1 MKKDRFRTLLA
12 AAVFLLAVLA
22 CAVPGL
28 PGTESA
34 PVADPNLINTI
45 VAETFSAAVAQTAG
59 IPVETPATEPAVTD
73 PPVTIPAP
81 GMTGTNIENLP
92 DGTTRYTDYD
102 GGFEV
107 VFPAGWL
114 AVRPNTDEF
123 DDALANEGA
132 DNAML
137 RDQMTADQA
146 GYDPNFDRLY
156 SYPLRPDI
164 EQNVIFGFSKLTW
177 DPGDAVPL
185 DNDAMGQ
192 VVRGLEAPGGIP
204 GFRAVVAQLYT
215 NVNGVLV
222 IEIGGP
228 FALDDGQG
236 GTVPF
241 YATLI
246 LFKPSPNSLA
256 RMTFT
261 ILQDHQ
267 APISAD
273 VKSVIESIKLLGQ

>member
-1 MKKDRFRTLLA
+1 MKNNRFRALLA
-12 AAVFLLAVLA
+12 TLAFLLAILA
-22 CAVPGL
+22 CIVPGI
-28 PGTESA
+28 PASESA

-59 IPVETPATEPAVTD
+59 IPVGTPATEAAVAET
-73 PPVTIPAP
+73 PVGVLTP
-81 GMTGTNIENLP
+81 GMTGTNVEKLP
-92 DGTTRYTDYD
+92 DGITKYVDYD

-114 AVRPNTDEF
+114 AVRPNSDEF
-123 DDALANEGA
+123 NAALADEGA
-132 DNAML
+132 KNQML
-137 RDQMTADQA
+137 SDQMTTDQA
-146 GYDPNFDRLY
+146 GYDAGFDRLY

-164 EQNVIFGFSKLTW
+164 EKNVIFGFSKLVW
-177 DPGDAVPL
+177 DPDDAVPL

-204 GFRAVVAQLYT
+204 GFRAAVAQLYT
-215 NVNGVLV
+215 NANGVTL

-236 GTVPF
+236 GTTAF

-246 LFKPSPNSLA
+246 LFKPTPDSLT

-261 ILQDHQ
+261 VLRDYQ
-267 APISAD
+267 APILAD
-273 VKSVIESIKLLGQ
+273 VKSVIESIKLPGQ